1 MQNGCFTKLDG
12 VELPFLQ
19 KTKKFVGIEKENS
32 MPFFM
37 PKIKRRNHD
46 RENEFREGKIGG
58 TNAAINACS

>member
-1 MQNGCFTKLDG
+1 
-12 VELPFLQ
+12 
-19 KTKKFVGIEKENS
+19 